1 MHGFGR
7 FYCSQHDSA
16 WHADTSMV
24 VHVVHVIV
32 VAVIMCASVEVHVHV
47 ATPTQPRSTINRN
60 ASLVLVITYGKY
72 ACYMYVLFM
81 NILSN

>member
-1 MHGFGR
+1 VHGFGR
-7 FYCSQHDSA
+7 FYCSQHNSA

-72 ACYMYVLFM
+72 ACYIIVLFM